1 MARRKKADA
10 VVEVNAVVET
20 EANKN
25 EPIFDMGEFEVRPY
39 SERQYISV
47 YFGIREMYGQVCR
60 KSSNSKEFDWEA
72 FNAKFEECFGKVE
85 DKRHSLT
92 DLSKFAKEYFNKS
105 LYEVVEYN
113 RKSLIRR
120 KQKSTSTNFEMPKLK
135 AEPAKEEIPY

>member
-10 VVEVNAVVET
+10 VVEVPET
-20 EANKN
+20 TSDKLVFN
-25 EPIFDMGEFEVRPY
+25 MGNFEVIPFN
-39 SERQYISV
+39 ERQYISV

-85 DKRHSLT
+85 QKKHSLD
-92 DLSKFAKEYFNKS
+92 DLGEFAKEYFNKS
-105 LYEVVEYN
+105 LDEVVEYN

>member
-1 MARRKKADA
+1 MARRKKADE
-10 VVEVNAVVET
+10 VVEVPET
-20 EANKN
+20 TSDKPVFN
-25 EPIFDMGEFEVRPY
+25 MGNFEVIPFN
-39 SERQYISV
+39 ERQYISV

-85 DKRHSLT
+85 QKKHSLD
-92 DLSKFAKEYFNKS
+92 DLGEFAKEYFNKS
-105 LYEVVEYN
+105 LDEVVEYN

>member
-1 MARRKKADA
+1 MARRKKADE
-10 VVEVNAVVET
+10 VVEVPQTTSDKPVFN
-20 EANKN
+20 
-25 EPIFDMGEFEVRPY
+25 MGNFEVIPFN
-39 SERQYISV
+39 ERQYISV

-85 DKRHSLT
+85 QKKHSLD
-92 DLSKFAKEYFNKS
+92 DLGEFAKEYFNKS
-105 LYEVVEYN
+105 LDEVVEYN